1 VGNHNPLISIGN
13 VAIAKQTATSNGS
26 RGNDD
31 EPGRGLRP
39 SHPGLIMAS
48 RAYTPGR
55 GSCAKAGEIEVTF
68 AGRVAGVLGTR
79 LIQLGSTIAVSFL
92 LARLLGPDGRGIYA
106 VLILLPTTLFAFG
119 QLGLTSAM
127 TFYAG
132 RGVRLADLERHAL
145 GLAIGVSAVVI
156 GAALLA
162 LPVLEQNVLR
172 VAPDDLLR
180 LALLALPLRLV
191 ATLGGSVL
199 YGRQRYG
206 AYNLILGG
214 QSIIGVVLVVAI
226 VGVLD
231 AGVPGAVAAYLL
243 FLAIGTLAVVAY
255 LDRTR
260 RATASESGLALS
272 AGELLGYGLRLY
284 PASLGTFFGYRADV
298 FLLGWLLGS
307 PTEIGTYAVAVS
319 LAELVFNVP
328 DAVSTVLFPRIASAS
343 REEADR
349 LAPAMARATIIVT
362 SVAALALI
370 PAAWLALTLLLPA
383 FVGGMPAL
391 VILLPGIVSLSL
403 AKILTSYLSGI
414 ERLAPVTTAAV
425 TSLVV
430 NLGANLALIP
440 VWGIVGAAAAS
451 LLSYTVY
458 AVVMVRAASQT
469 SGAPWHSFVV
479 PRAEDAARV
488 GAGLRRLVGAASP
501 SGRRT
506 G

>member
-1 VGNHNPLISIGN
+1 
-13 VAIAKQTATSNGS
+13 
-26 RGNDD
+26 
-31 EPGRGLRP
+31 
-39 SHPGLIMAS
+39 M
-48 RAYTPGR
+48 
-55 GSCAKAGEIEVTF
+55 TF

-92 LARLLGPDGRGIYA
+92 LARLLGPEGRGVYA

-127 TFYAG
+127 VFYAG
-132 RGVRLADLERHAL
+132 RGVRVADLERHTL
-145 GLAIGVSAVVI
+145 GLAIGVSAVVVA
-156 GAALLA
+156 GALLA
-162 LPVLEQNVLR
+162 LSSLEQNILR

-180 LALLALPLRLV
+180 LALVALPLRLV

-199 YGRQRYG
+199 YGLQRFR
-206 AYNLILGG
+206 AYNLILAA
-214 QSIIGVVLVVAI
+214 QSLLGVVLVVAI
-226 VGVLD
+226 VGILG
-231 AGVPGAVAAYLL
+231 AGVGGALAAYLL

-255 LDRTR
+255 LDRVR
-260 RATASESGLALS
+260 RAAAGNSAQRVS

-307 PTEIGTYAVAVS
+307 PTEIGIYAVAVS

-349 LAPAMARATIIVT
+349 LAPAMARATVIVT
-362 SVAALALI
+362 GLAAIAVI
-370 PAAWLALTLLLPA
+370 PAAWLALRLILPA
-383 FVGGMPAL
+383 FVDGMPAL
-391 VILLPGIVSLSL
+391 VVLLPGIVSLSV

-414 ERLAPVTTAAV
+414 EQLAPVTTAAV
-425 TSLVV
+425 ASLVV

-440 VWGIVGAAAAS
+440 ARGIVGAAAAS

-458 AVVMVRAASQT
+458 AVLMVRFASKA
-469 SGAPWHSFVV
+469 SGAPWHAFVV
-479 PRAEDAARV
+479 PRTEDAARL
-488 GAGLRRLVGAASP
+488 GTGLRRLARGASP
-501 SGRRT
+501 SRQGT
-506 G
+506 Q